1 MLEGERTLTDAQ
13 VVRLAAMVKNRL
25 GDLCDPMVRAPL
37 PCDYR
42 AERHWSPH
50 NYHDFA
56 VDIDIGSTVLTLRSE
71 NGAGEP
77 MFGAST
83 DLDAMSKQ
91 IMMHVLLAKR
101 DEKGAEI
108 LATAFT
114 TCSAKIEQDRSG
126 LELISVRFAPALT
139 DRPARLFNR
148 DLWVRVGMLD
158 NMLLPHVEL
167 ITGRTVKEIGSEL
180 ALCSKAQVARRA
192 ALERLASS
200 EAGLEIEATA
210 EYAIMA
216 SGRDVGGVVREMIG
230 ARGIHDG
237 YCPRVLL
244 YGDRALEHVSV
255 RASDGRI
262 HVEAEIGPLSWYT
275 DSEIVVRRTFPEA
288 ITDALAGRPLRTLL
302 DHRLLQGDAEIET
315 AIRRPGG
322 TEVKLRSNARP
333 ICRDEVRGI
342 D

>member
-1 MLEGERTLTDAQ
+1 MI
-13 VVRLAAMVKNRL
+13 
-25 GDLCDPMVRAPL
+25 RAPL

-50 NYHDFA
+50 NHHDFA

-83 DLDAMSKQ
+83 DLNAMSKQ
-91 IMMHVLLAKR
+91 IMMHVLLAQR
-101 DEKGAEI
+101 DEKGAAVLTKAE
-108 LATAFT
+108 TA
-114 TCSAKIEQDRSG
+114 CSAKIKRDGSG

-139 DRPARLFNR
+139 DRPTRLFDR

-158 NMLLPHVEL
+158 NMLVPHVEL
-167 ITGRTVKEIGSEL
+167 ITGRSVKAIRSERTL
-180 ALCSKAQVARRA
+180 RGEAQVTRRA
-192 ALERLASS
+192 ALARLASHD
-200 EAGLEIEATA
+200 AGLEIEATA
-210 EYAIMA
+210 EHAILA
-216 SGRDVGGVVREMIG
+216 AGRDVGEVVREMIR
-230 ARGIHDG
+230 ARGFHG
-237 YCPRVLL
+237 GCRQRVVLD
-244 YGDRALEHVSV
+244 GDRAKEHVSV
-255 RASDGRI
+255 LATDGRI
-262 HVEAEIGPLSWYT
+262 HVEAEIGPVSWYS
-275 DSEIVVRRTFPEA
+275 DSEIVVRRSFPET

-333 ICRDEVRGI
+333 IGRDEVDGA
-342 D
+342 DHTQS